1 MRIGR
6 KVIFERGDFDHGKRV
21 VSYGVD
27 HELTL
32 PEFLHDALYSLARV
46 QVYAENDAGG
56 RPCSLEL
63 VATVQHGW
71 PIPLRYTLHFE
82 VTPL

>member
-21 VSYGVD
+21 VSYSID
-27 HELTL
+27 HELSL
-32 PEFLHDALYSLARV
+32 PEFLDDALYSLARV
-46 QVYAENDAGG
+46 QAYAESDAH